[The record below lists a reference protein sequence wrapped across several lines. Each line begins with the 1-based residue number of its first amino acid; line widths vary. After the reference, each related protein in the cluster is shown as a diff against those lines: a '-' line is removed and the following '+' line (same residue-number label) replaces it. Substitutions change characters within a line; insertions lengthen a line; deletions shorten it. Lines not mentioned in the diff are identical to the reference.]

1 MYMAIS
7 SLTYILGS
15 SVKFFY
21 QPICT
26 YYENEAYFDK
36 KITLQSYPLKPL
48 NQIKPI
54 QAGVIPFQ
62 NCVGQPCLLVKMADV
77 TENIDFFNGLL
88 LFYYK

>member
-1 MYMAIS
+1 MARS

-26 YYENEAYFDK
+26 YYENEAYMYFDK

-54 QAGVIPFQ
+54 
-62 NCVGQPCLLVKMADV
+62 
-77 TENIDFFNGLL
+77 
-88 LFYYK
+88 